1 MSFLPVSLGKREIP
15 HQRHARNKVNTRDWN
30 HDVQSYLTIKT
41 SFIRSYSTNSYWENK
56 DGNIRPAGKKQK
68 REREEKEDIIRCRD
82 SILIY
87 LDRKVQRVCSLL
99 RSTLTLT
106 WLSGL
111 FWVNQLTLFS
121 YQDPEETH
129 ATDGFSMNL
138 VLLGC
143 LPRPFSP
150 PLLHITAILPAS
162 LQSFMLTTA
171 VRRDQLY
178 FSGYVQNC

>member
-1 MSFLPVSLGKREIP
+1 MAVSLGLRPCVPYLDTNQVPPANLSFLHCYVEYIPNVKEEQSKMSFLPVSLGKCAIP
-15 HQRHARNKVNTRDWN
+15 HQPHARNKVNTRDWN

-56 DGNIRPAGKKQK
+56 DGNMRPAGKKK
-68 REREEKEDIIRCRD
+68 ERERGKEDIIRDCRD

-111 FWVNQLTLFS
+111 FWVQVAHL
-121 YQDPEETH
+121 
-129 ATDGFSMNL
+129 
-138 VLLGC
+138 
-143 LPRPFSP
+143 
-150 PLLHITAILPAS
+150 IS
-162 LQSFMLTTA
+162 L
-171 VRRDQLY
+171 
-178 FSGYVQNC
+178 SGS